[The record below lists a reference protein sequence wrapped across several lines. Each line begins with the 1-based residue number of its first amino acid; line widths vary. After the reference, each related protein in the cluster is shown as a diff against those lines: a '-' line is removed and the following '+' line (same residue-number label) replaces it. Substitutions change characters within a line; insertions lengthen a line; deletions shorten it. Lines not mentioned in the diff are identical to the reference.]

1 MAAMLATAITTTEGP
16 VRFDKEK
23 KSAIKNV
30 AISKLEKVA
39 KNLCFQPQFLS
50 IRTFPPKVLNKR
62 DTPEGGERD
71 SILPYIHHPVYS
83 FL

>member
-30 AISKLEKVA
+30 AISKLEKVGKEFMFSA
-39 KNLCFQPQFLS
+39 PIFVYKDVP
-50 IRTFPPKVLNKR
+50 
-62 DTPEGGERD
+62 PEGYR
-71 SILPYIHHPVYS
+71 
-83 FL
+83 